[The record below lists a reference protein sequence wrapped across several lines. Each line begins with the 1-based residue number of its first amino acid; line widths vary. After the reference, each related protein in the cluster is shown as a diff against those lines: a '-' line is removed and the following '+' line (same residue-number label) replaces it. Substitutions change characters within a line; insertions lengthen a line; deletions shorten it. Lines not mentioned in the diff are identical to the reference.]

1 MYATLNDSLEDLQ
14 WMRVG
19 GWWLVLGRERGGEG
33 DGPSSSLMTP
43 GVKRWTS
50 AAAGKT
56 TEPNRECKWTEL
68 VPWTNQPQSHD
79 EGTCVEVGWEQKRVL
94 EPSGALSRPLFA
106 LNQWSGM

>member
-1 MYATLNDSLEDLQ
+1 MDEDW
-14 WMRVG
+14 WMVAYPG
-19 GWWLVLGRERGGEG
+19 QRGGEG

-50 AAAGKT
+50 AAGKT

-79 EGTCVEVGWEQKRVL
+79 EGTCVEVGWEQKRLL

-106 LNQWSGM
+106 LNQWLGM